1 MCLFI
6 FVFSYR
12 FSTGEEDILSVE
24 YSKQS
29 LENYQMGEA
38 CRKGSSVIRDFSVNY
53 EERVVSKQVIKKIH
67 INYLR
72 TGFQRICMSVIVTI
86 AVIQAYG

>member
-1 MCLFI
+1 MFFYFLFL
-6 FVFSYR
+6 YR

-53 EERVVSKQVIKKIH
+53 EERVVSKQVTKNISRCNKSFLPQLISFCA
-67 INYLR
+67 NN
-72 TGFQRICMSVIVTI
+72 SP
-86 AVIQAYG
+86 